1 LLRIKKSP
9 KEFLELHKLKILFAL
24 SIALLFVVTPVYGG
38 LLSDTTGLVNRLDVQ
53 TGGHTFEVKTTSNFD
68 IPTFEFDKDEKKLTL
83 HISSGLEN
91 NLGEVII
98 PQNLLGGNLTF
109 YLNDQ
114 EYIPHV
120 RINEKISFVTLN
132 FTGVG
137 DNTLDIVGTDYL
149 SGLTDIS
156 ESDLPSPNTIP
167 SRSAAFDEEFVNT
180 LIIALLIIGGIAGAI
195 VFKVKRRK

>member
-1 LLRIKKSP
+1 M
-9 KEFLELHKLKILFAL
+9 KILFAL
-24 SIALLFVVTPVYGG
+24 SIALLFVVTPVYGS
-38 LLSDTTGLVNRLDVQ
+38 LSDATGLVNRLDVQ

-98 PQNLLGGNLTF
+98 PQNLLWGNLTF

-149 SGLTDIS
+149 SGLTEIS
-156 ESDLPSPNTIP
+156 ESDLPSPNIIP
-167 SRSAAFDEEFVNT
+167 SRSATFDEELVNT
-180 LIIALLIIGGIAGAI
+180 LIITLLIIGGIVGAI
-195 VFKVKRRK
+195 IFKVKRRK

>member
-1 LLRIKKSP
+1 
-9 KEFLELHKLKILFAL
+9 LKILFTL

-68 IPTFEFDKDEKKLTL
+68 IPNFEFDKDEKKLTIY
-83 HISSGLEN
+83 ISSGLEN
-91 NLGEVII
+91 NLGEVIL

-114 EYIPHV
+114 EYVPQV
-120 RINEKISFVTLN
+120 RTNEKISFITLN

-137 DNTLDIVGTDYL
+137 DNTLDIVGTEYL
-149 SGLTDIS
+149 SGLTEITTDIPPTEPIS
-156 ESDLPSPNTIP
+156 TDDYYGLTYTTIIM
-167 SRSAAFDEEFVNT
+167 V
-180 LIIALLIIGGIAGAI
+180 LLIIGGIVAVVI
-195 VFKVKRRK
+195 FTVKRRK